1 MFNRWFNTTNFVLRT
16 MFGFNVNFVDWT
28 DFIINC
34 LELPYP
40 NIEDLLYL
48 KNQYLELEKKRQ
60 KNPNKNYTEGD
71 YCELTT
77 FTCNLFY
84 NFQAP

>member
-1 MFNRWFNTTNFVLRT
+1 MVNRWFNTTSFVLRT
-16 MFGFNVNFVDWT
+16 MFGFNVNFVDWS

-60 KNPNKNYTEGD
+60 KNSNQNYTEGV
-71 YCELTT
+71 YFEMAI
-77 FTCNLFY
+77 FACN
-84 NFQAP
+84 

>member
-1 MFNRWFNTTNFVLRT
+1 
-16 MFGFNVNFVDWT
+16 MFGFNVNFVDWS

-40 NIEDLLYL
+40 NTEDLLYL

-60 KNPNKNYTEGD
+60 KNPNQTYMEGD
-71 YCELTT
+71 YFEMTI
-77 FTCNLFY
+77 FACN
-84 NFQAP
+84 